1 MSITQY
7 KVCNDLQLGGVV
19 SSVFVELLKS
29 NSNSRHNIVCGC
41 VNRPPSMSLS
51 VFNKL
56 LSDMFGK
63 ILFNKN
69 KYVYIFGDFNV
80 NAMSN
85 TIGNANTSEFK
96 NIFSSNYCLPLI
108 TKPTRVTHSCA
119 LLIYN
124 IYSNVPINTNKCNSG
139 ILEVSISDHY
149 AIFAI
154 DNSIHTKVNAPQ
166 VTKRSFCNKN
176 IENFRRCLNNQ
187 SWDFVY
193 ESEDLEAAFSRF
205 QGVIDVHFN
214 SNFKLHTFTRT
225 YINRHPWMTEALRTQ
240 ITLKNSK
247 YMEYV
252 KSDNIDVVESYKDS
266 KRILHSS
273 LRNAEIQ
280 YYSEQYEL
288 NSSDMFKS
296 WKVLKTILA
305 LNTNSEKRKLCLRI
319 NNVAVTNSKDIA
331 NGFNHF
337 FVSIGPELAKGIHS
351 DINPLTYVNNISNSI
366 AIFDVSCDR

>member
-7 KVCNDLQLGGVV
+7 KVRNDLQLGGVV

-29 NSNSRHNIVCGC
+29 NTNSRHNIVCGC

-85 TIGNANTSEFK
+85 TIGNANK

-108 TKPTRVTHSCA
+108 TKPTRITHSCA

-149 AIFAI
+149 AF
-154 DNSIHTKVNAPQ
+154 
-166 VTKRSFCNKN
+166 FCH
-176 IENFRRCLNNQ
+176 R
-187 SWDFVY
+187 
-193 ESEDLEAAFSRF
+193 
-205 QGVIDVHFN
+205 
-214 SNFKLHTFTRT
+214 
-225 YINRHPWMTEALRTQ
+225 
-240 ITLKNSK
+240 
-247 YMEYV
+247 
-252 KSDNIDVVESYKDS
+252 
-266 KRILHSS
+266 
-273 LRNAEIQ
+273 
-280 YYSEQYEL
+280 
-288 NSSDMFKS
+288 
-296 WKVLKTILA
+296 
-305 LNTNSEKRKLCLRI
+305 
-319 NNVAVTNSKDIA
+319 
-331 NGFNHF
+331 
-337 FVSIGPELAKGIHS
+337 
-351 DINPLTYVNNISNSI
+351 
-366 AIFDVSCDR
+366 